1 VIEPATDPRRSIES
15 LRAGVPNRDAVKDL
29 GTDQTEIQARFLNS
43 LAEVP
48 AQWQQG
54 RQLPGFLV
62 QGGFGTGKSHLMEW
76 LQYLALSQGF
86 AVSKVVVS
94 KEAPLNDPHKVFR
107 AAVESL
113 RLPNR
118 RGISGLHEVASALD
132 FTSASYGELVERV
145 GRPGGYDPLFAA
157 TLYLFKNLRAGDQE
171 FVDRLVSFWAGDPL
185 GIADLRRALRLI
197 GIQQFEIR
205 SKKKAD
211 LAFPRFRFVA
221 ELMAATGRYQGWVIL
236 LDELELVANFSLGAR
251 ARSYAM
257 LAHLLGVLPG
267 APIPGVFVIGC
278 ATDDFTGKVF
288 QERRDHET
296 VPQRLG
302 AYPALIPDAE
312 AGMAFMWPE
321 MPDRWMKIRRL
332 EKADVEAI
340 YGKIRALYEG
350 AHAWP
355 PPAEAVKWF
364 GYDRSLR
371 QYVREWITRW
381 DLQRIYPDY
390 QPQIETVDLRPDL
403 EERPDLEQ
411 PSEDDDPEN
420 AVN

>member
-1 VIEPATDPRRSIES
+1 VIEAATDPRRSIES

-29 GTDQTEIQARFLNS
+29 GTDQSEIQARFLNS

-48 AQWQQG
+48 AQWQQE
-54 RQLPGFLV
+54 RQLAGFLI
-62 QGGFGTGKSHLMEW
+62 QGGFGTGKSHLLEW
-76 LQYLALSQGF
+76 LQHLALSQGF

-107 AAVESL
+107 AAVENL
-113 RLPNR
+113 RLPDR

-132 FTSASYGELVERV
+132 FRSEAYRGLVERV
-145 GRPGGYDPLFAA
+145 RRPDSYDPLFAA
-157 TLYLFKNLRAGDQE
+157 TLYLFENLRAGDQE

-185 GIADLRRALRLI
+185 GIADLRRALRLL

-205 SKKKAD
+205 SRKRGD

-221 ELMAATGRYQGWVIL
+221 DLMAAAGRYQGWVIL
-236 LDELELVANFSLGAR
+236 LDEVELVANFSLGAR

-257 LAHLLGVLPG
+257 LAHLLGVLPE
-267 APIPGVFVIGC
+267 APIPGVLVIGC

-288 QERRDHET
+288 HERRDHET

-302 AYPALIPDAE
+302 AYPALIPEAE
-312 AGMAFMWPE
+312 AGMSFMWPE
-321 MPDRWMKIRRL
+321 SPDRWMKIRRL
-332 EKADVEAI
+332 EQGGVEAI
-340 YGKIRALYEG
+340 YNKIRALYAG
-350 AHAWP
+350 AHAWS
-355 PPAEAVKWF
+355 PPAEDIEWL

-381 DLQRIYPDY
+381 DLQRIYPEY

-411 PSEDDDPEN
+411 PSEEDDPEN